1 MRQAFADGIA
11 WGEAKRELFELVNE
25 QLGEARE
32 RYNELMEKPQ
42 YVEDVLQSGAAKA
55 RAYSEPMLEKLRAAV
70 GIRPL
75 GESSK
80 TCLSVLPFKYSSCAQ
95 RSAWHTFP

>member
-1 MRQAFADGIA
+1 APVDATVFQIWQAFAAREQTESMRQAFAYGIA
-11 WGEAKRELFELVNE
+11 RGEAKRELFELVNE

-32 RYNELMEKPQ
+32 SYTELKEKPP
-42 YVEDVLQSGAAKA
+42 YVEDDLQSGAAKA

-75 GESSK
+75 
-80 TCLSVLPFKYSSCAQ
+80 V
-95 RSAWHTFP
+95 